1 MRDLVNLL
9 AEIPP
14 QEFPFISI
22 YADLS
27 PDLEAGTRSYDSGDE
42 DAPKRSW
49 RREDSG
55 ERGHVRP
62 GITIVRD
69 GLRDKEDLIAE
80 QGPERESFEQDR
92 DRILEYL
99 ETSEFDNASLGVVI
113 FACSG
118 ANIWETHELAVPVPT
133 QVAINKTP
141 LLYPL
146 VQLDDTYQRFALC
159 IADSE
164 SARVYVVAMGK
175 VETEQTVE
183 GQEINRTMTGGWSQ
197 RRIQQRIDNAVTN
210 HIREVAQRLERL
222 VFDED
227 ISYIVLGGDETMHAE
242 FRKHL
247 SDRAWERVVT
257 FERLDMHLPENE
269 AIKRAMDS
277 VLEAEKQDAR
287 DLVQQARDNAL
298 AGSLGTYGVKPVR
311 HALEQG
317 AVDTLLIDPQFAK
330 EEGLEYFTELAYST
344 SAVVHFIEEN
354 KDLKQMRNI
363 AAILRWRPDT
373 LPQMPPLRD
382 VTMPSTSPEEALAR
396 TG

>member
-9 AEIPP
+9 ADIPP
-14 QEFPFISI
+14 QAYPFISV

-27 PDLEAGTRSYDSGDE
+27 PDLEAGTRPYDSGND

-49 RREDSG
+49 RRDDSG

-62 GITIVRD
+62 GITAVRD
-69 GLRDKEDLIAE
+69 LLREKEYLIAE
-80 QGPERESFEQDR
+80 RGPERDSFERDR

-99 ETSEFDNASLGVVI
+99 ETSEFDNASQGVVI

-118 ANIWETHELAVPVPT
+118 AGRWEAHELAVPVPT
-133 QVAINKTP
+133 QVAVDKTP

-146 VQLDDTYQRFALC
+146 VRLDDTYQRFALC

-197 RRIQQRIDNAVTN
+197 KRIQQRIDNAVTN
-210 HIREVAQRLERL
+210 HVREVAERLENL
-222 VFDED
+222 VFNED
-227 ISYIVLGGDETMHAE
+227 IPYIVLGGDETMHAE

-247 SDRAWERVVT
+247 SDRAWVRVIA
-257 FERLDMHLPENE
+257 FERLDMNLSQDE
-269 AIKRAMDS
+269 AISRAWNN

-287 DLVQQARDNAL
+287 DLAQQARDNAL
-298 AGSLGTYGVKPVR
+298 SDGLGTYGVKAVR

-317 AVDTLLIDPQFAK
+317 AVDTLLLDPQFSK
-330 EEGLEYFTELAYST
+330 EEGLENFTEMAFAT
-344 SAVVHFIEEN
+344 GATVHFIEES

-363 AAILRWRPDT
+363 AAILRWKPDT
-373 LPQMPPLRD
+373 LPQMPPLRE
-382 VTMPSTSPEEALAR
+382 VTMPSTSPEEALVR